1 MRSLLARDKDKLLR
15 KNQLS
20 RSLRRRLPVPK
31 DSGTQGQGLAPGEQ
45 MRQWGGVR
53 SRPGTGGR
61 FVAQFL
67 IANDKGYF
75 AKTVRAFSVKR

>member
-45 MRQWGGVR
+45 MRQWG
-53 SRPGTGGR
+53 
-61 FVAQFL
+61 A
-67 IANDKGYF
+67 
-75 AKTVRAFSVKR
+75 

>member
-45 MRQWGGVR
+45 MRQWGREITPRHRGQVG
-53 SRPGTGGR
+53 GTILDR
-61 FVAQFL
+61 
-67 IANDKGYF
+67 
-75 AKTVRAFSVKR
+75 